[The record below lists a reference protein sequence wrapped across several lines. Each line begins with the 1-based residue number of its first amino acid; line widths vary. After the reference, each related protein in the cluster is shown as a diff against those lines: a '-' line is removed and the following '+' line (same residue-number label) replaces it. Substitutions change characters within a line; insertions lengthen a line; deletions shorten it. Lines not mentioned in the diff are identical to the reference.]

1 MVQKP
6 VPFSAIAK
14 LNIVGPGIPALMHC
28 IYVEARHR
36 GELFRRSFLPAK
48 FSLSCYSVYI
58 TPPLTVLLTFL
69 LSPVI
74 YCVHKMAYPYNKQ
87 SISILVG
94 TSATAFTSALLV
106 VLRWRRRR
114 HVNESLFGRLH
125 WILQLLQLL
134 CGVMSCILAVVSRH
148 RPAVDHSVILS
159 TAGLVTIL
167 SNQLGEV
174 SPYSLCVA

>member
-1 MVQKP
+1 MSESGCRVFVYICPSWALPILPKSASLSRT
-6 VPFSAIAK
+6 FS
-14 LNIVGPGIPALMHC
+14 LDCHS
-28 IYVEARHR
+28 IYVT
-36 GELFRRSFLPAK
+36 LPLAVPIR
-48 FSLSCYSVYI
+48 LSDSSI
-58 TPPLTVLLTFL
+58 ILW
-69 LSPVI
+69 
-74 YCVHKMAYPYNKQ
+74 VHKMAYPYNKQ

-94 TSATAFTSALLV
+94 TSATALTGALLA
-106 VLRWRRRR
+106 VLRWWQRR

-174 SPYSLCVA
+174 SPYSLFVAKLTPGSGCTC